1 MPGTRA
7 VAGTSRVTEFVLLRL
22 ALVLKRNL
30 PRLAGL
36 AMIPLIRGLFL
47 WARALGAERASRVG
61 GRLVRTIGPFLPAH
75 RTAMANLRAAFP
87 EHDEAAI
94 RAVAGQA
101 WDNLGRTGAEYAHL
115 QTLFDLDL
123 ADLSASRH
131 ITVSGENH
139 FADLRDD
146 GKPGLIFSA
155 HLANWELPA
164 ICAAKFGLDATAIFR
179 PPNDAAS
186 AQLVQEVRRQTMGGL
201 AAAGQGAVFAMQG
214 VVDRGG
220 HLGQLIDQH
229 FTRGVVVEFFGKPVL
244 VNPLLGK
251 LARHYECPV
260 HGARVVRREGTR
272 FHLELTPPLDL
283 PRDATGAIDVQG
295 AMQAMT
301 RVIED
306 WIRENPGQWLWMH
319 RRWRPAMLPKP
330 KPGGPQAASTQKAP
344 GAEVAAS
351 VQADRGTVTPAD
363 RQPAVS

>member
-1 MPGTRA
+1 M
-7 VAGTSRVTEFVLLRL
+7 LRL
-22 ALVLKRNL
+22 ALVLKRHL

-36 AMIPLIRGLFL
+36 AMIPLIRTLFWL
-47 WARALGAERASRVG
+47 ARRLGTDRASRIG
-61 GRLVRTIGPFLPAH
+61 GRLVRTVGPFLPAH
-75 RTAMANLRAAFP
+75 RTAMANLAAAFP
-87 EHDEAAI
+87 DLDPAAR
-94 RAVAGQA
+94 RALAAEA

-115 QTLFDLDL
+115 HTLFD
-123 ADLSASRH
+123 ADDTDPSSQRMQ
-131 ITVSGENH
+131 VSGEGH

-164 ICAAKFGLDATAIFR
+164 ICAARYGLDATAIFR

-186 AQLVQEVRRQTMGGL
+186 ARLVQEVRRQTMGGL

-214 VVDRGG
+214 VVERGG

-229 FTRGVVVEFFGKPVL
+229 FTRGVVVEFFGRPVL

-260 HGARVVRREGTR
+260 HGVRVVRREGAR
-272 FHLELTPPLDL
+272 FALELTPPLDL
-283 PRDATGAIDVQG
+283 PRDAKGEIDVQG

-301 RVIED
+301 RVVED

-330 KPGGPQAASTQKAP
+330 KAPATSATEAAAP
-344 GAEVAAS
+344 A
-351 VQADRGTVTPAD
+351 T
-363 RQPAVS
+363 

>member
-1 MPGTRA
+1 MPGPRV
-7 VAGTSRVTEFVLLRL
+7 VAGTPRVTGFVLLRL

-36 AMIPLIRGLFL
+36 AMIPLIRGLFWL
-47 WARALGAERASRVG
+47 ARLLGAERASRVG
-61 GRLVRTIGPFLPAH
+61 GWVVRTIGPFLPAH
-75 RTAMANLRAAFP
+75 RIATANLRAAFP
-87 EHDEAAI
+87 ERDEAAI
-94 RAVAGQA
+94 RALAREA

-115 QTLFDLDL
+115 HTLFDLDP
-123 ADLSASRH
+123 AHLSAGGR
-131 ITVSGENH
+131 ITVAGETH

-164 ICAAKFGLDATAIFR
+164 ICAAQFGLDATAIFR

-186 AQLVQEVRRQTMGGL
+186 ARLVQEVRRQTMGGL

-214 VVDRGG
+214 VVERGG

-260 HGARVVRREGTR
+260 HGARVIRRDGTR

-283 PRDATGAIDVQG
+283 PRDAKGAIDVQG

-301 RVIED
+301 RVIEG

-330 KPGGPQAASTQKAP
+330 KAQPKPAPVP
-344 GAEVAAS
+344 GAAAP
-351 VQADRGTVTPAD
+351 AGTPEDRATVMTGNGPAT
-363 RQPAVS
+363 VS